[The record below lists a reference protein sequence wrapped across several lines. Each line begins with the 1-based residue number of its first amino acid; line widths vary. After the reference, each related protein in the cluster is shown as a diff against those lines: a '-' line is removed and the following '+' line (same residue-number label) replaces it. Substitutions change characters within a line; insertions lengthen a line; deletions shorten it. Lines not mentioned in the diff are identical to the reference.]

1 MLDMRRRKFITLL
14 GGAAVAWPLA
24 ARAQQPRMLMIGALH
39 AASRAGTTH
48 LMAAYFEGLNSEGYV
63 EAQNVTVEY
72 RWADGAFDRLPEMM
86 AELVRLKPDV
96 ITAFGTAT
104 RAAYNAR
111 HAGAAGNIPLVFSL
125 GYDPVASGLVTSVNR
140 PDNNIT
146 GVTSLAVALAAKR
159 AEFLRE
165 LVPTASKLA
174 FLINPTIDI
183 SQIEI
188 ERRDI
193 EAAARAIG
201 WHLLLV
207 HAGTVA
213 EFDLAFATMVRERV
227 GVMIIATD
235 TFFYSEMDRLG
246 SLAARHAIPAIGP
259 LRDFPAAGGLMS
271 YSTSIPNT
279 YRQAGVYTGKS
290 AQGRKAR
297 RPAISAADQIRAGDQ
312 PQKRQ
317 WHLASTCRTSCL
329 PLADEV
335 IE

>member
-24 ARAQQPRMLMIGALH
+24 ARAQQPRMLIIGALH

-63 EAQNVTVEY
+63 EAQNVMVEY
-72 RWADGAFDRLPEMM
+72 RWADGVFDRIPEMM

-111 HAGAAGNIPLVFSL
+111 LAGKAGNIPLVFSL
-125 GYDPVASGLVTSVNR
+125 GYDPIASGLVTSVNR

-159 AEFLRE
+159 AEFLHE

-213 EFDLAFATMVRERV
+213 EFDSAFATMVRERV

-271 YSTSIPNT
+271 YSTNIPNT
-279 YRQAGVYTGKS
+279 YRQAGVYTGKVLKGTKP
-290 AQGRKAR
+290 ADLPFLLPTRFELVINLKAAMALGLNV
-297 RPAISAADQIRAGDQ
+297 PD
-312 PQKRQ
+312 KL
-317 WHLASTCRTSCL
+317 LAV
-329 PLADEV
+329 ADEV